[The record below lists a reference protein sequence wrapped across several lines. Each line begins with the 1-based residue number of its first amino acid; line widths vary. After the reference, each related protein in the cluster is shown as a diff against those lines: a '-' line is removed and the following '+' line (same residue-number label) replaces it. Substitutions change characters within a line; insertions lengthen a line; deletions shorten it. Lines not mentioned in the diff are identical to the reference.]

1 MAYYNYLCPNN
12 SKFLMTKFSLV
23 VVLLASVAV
32 YETVGDA
39 MVTGTVFCD
48 QCKDGERSLFDYPLS
63 GMKVAVTCSGID
75 GQVTMMKEETTNL
88 VGSYSMSF
96 EGNPKLSGCYAQLVG
111 SSDASSGCGAAA
123 GPAQSLRLM
132 FSMFNMEM
140 YAVDSLLAQPS
151 KPMSF
156 CSASNT
162 TSPPS
167 PPTTSPL
174 PGSGGAGGGSG
185 TTPPIPPVPSPPI
198 VKIPPPTT
206 PNPLPGSGGDG
217 GRPALPLPHAP
228 SPPPTARLPPMPFL
242 QASACPYGEWTKAGH
257 KCHWNVVGPDTKV
270 AVAFGLIAE
279 GRYGTDMTLWKG
291 LQGKGDVYRTLLREG
306 TTALLN
312 SYNSIQFRYPTIS
325 VVERMNSALMGSTRQ
340 ALQIALRFKRANSGL
355 AYNNNTAVRCN
366 LTPCKN

>member
-1 MAYYNYLCPNN
+1 MEYSNYVCPNTG
-12 SKFLMTKFSLV
+12 FLLV

-48 QCKDGERSLFDYPLS
+48 QCKDGERGLFDYPLS

-75 GQVTMMKEETTNL
+75 GQVTMMKEETTNM

-111 SSDASSGCGAAA
+111 STDASSGCGAAA
-123 GPAQSLRLM
+123 GPARSLRLM
-132 FSMFNMEM
+132 FSMFNMEIS
-140 YAVDSLLAQPS
+140 YCQ
-151 KPMSF
+151 
-156 CSASNT
+156 N
-162 TSPPS
+162 
-167 PPTTSPL
+167 
-174 PGSGGAGGGSG
+174 
-185 TTPPIPPVPSPPI
+185 
-198 VKIPPPTT
+198 TT
-206 PNPLPGSGGDG
+206 PNPLPGSGSDA

-228 SPPPTARLPPMPFL
+228 SPPPTARLPSMPFL
-242 QASACPYGEWTKAGH
+242 QASACPYGEWTKAEH

-270 AVAFGLIAE
+270 AVAFGLIAA

-312 SYNSIQFRYPTIS
+312 SYNSLQFRYPTIS
-325 VVERMNSALMGSTRQ
+325 VVERLNSALMGSTRQ